1 MTTTPSTSSREER
14 GSQFGR
20 TRAATPSTTS
30 ATTSATTF
38 TPPPKLRRRPALIAG
53 GVATICIGAL
63 LAAWAWTATTHTE
76 EVLAARSTIHQGDII
91 TAEDLQRVRISGD
104 PAVKPL
110 PASAYDKVIGQRAVL
125 DVAAGSLLTGES
137 TSGTALPPQGQSV
150 VGISLTAAQVPALPL
165 RGGDRV
171 RIVVTP
177 GQDGAEPARAPEF
190 STAEVIDT
198 RVDEVTGN
206 SVIDVLVPY
215 AEASVLAVR
224 AATGNIVLILDSVQ
238 REE

>member
-1 MTTTPSTSSREER
+1 MTTTSSRADR
-14 GSQFGR
+14 GSQSGR
-20 TRAATPSTTS
+20 TRAATP
-30 ATTSATTF
+30 ATTSAVEF
-38 TPPPKLRRRPALIAG
+38 TPPPKLRRRSALIAG
-53 GVATICIGAL
+53 GIATICIGAL

-91 TAEDLQRVRISGD
+91 TAEDLQQVRISGD

-110 PASAYDKVIGQRAVL
+110 PASAYDKIIGQRAAL
-125 DVAAGSLLTGES
+125 DVAAGSLLTSES
-137 TSGTALPPQGQSV
+137 TSSAALPPQGQSV

-177 GQDGAEPARAPEF
+177 GQDGTEPARTPEF
-190 STAEVIDT
+190 SSAEVIDT
-198 RVDEVTGN
+198 RIDEVTGN
-206 SVIDVLVPY
+206 TVVDVLVPY

-224 AATGNIVLILDSVQ
+224 AASGNVALILDSVQ
-238 REE
+238 ADQ